1 VTNGA
6 ISNWLDTSQGSWAAS
21 NCSIDNGVY
30 EPVTNWTDDSY
41 HYVMTNHTDSKI
53 SLDPPKNTS
62 FVKLIGTVGPSRG
75 AFSVALSTGSSIS
88 GPTPANQSFNGY
100 SPFASEEV
108 VYFASLDPTLLYAI
122 TVQNHGAQGQLWD
135 IITATYYTVA
145 KSNTSSQPQPTTT
158 TTAGQASSSSTNI
171 GAIVGGVVS
180 PSSELTAG
188 LACALE
194 QPADS
199 GRWGVSSR

>member
-21 NCSIDNGVY
+21 NCTIDNGVY
-30 EPVTNWTDDSY
+30 EPVLNWTDDSY

-75 AFSVALSTGSSIS
+75 AFSVALSTASSIS

-122 TVQNHGAQGQLWD
+122 TVQNHGTQGQLWD

-145 KSNTSSQPQPTTT
+145 PSNTSSQPQPTTT
-158 TTAGQASSSSTNI
+158 AAQASSSSTNI

-180 PSSELTAG
+180 
-188 LACALE
+188 LE
-194 QPADS
+194 T
-199 GRWGVSSR
+199 

>member
-53 SLDPPKNTS
+53 SLDPPKNT
-62 FVKLIGTVGPSRG
+62 
-75 AFSVALSTGSSIS
+75 FSVALSTGSSIS